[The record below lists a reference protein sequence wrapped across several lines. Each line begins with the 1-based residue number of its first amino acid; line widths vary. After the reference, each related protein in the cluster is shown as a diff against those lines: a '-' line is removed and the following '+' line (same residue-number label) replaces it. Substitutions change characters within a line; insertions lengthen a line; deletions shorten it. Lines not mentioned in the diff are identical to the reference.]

1 MPTVCVAPV
10 RSHCKPKTSSL
21 SCADAAPAARAIAP
35 AAMVAVRQLVLFDIV
50 FPPWVSCCRYSIR
63 KWPDAEVVADVA
75 PQAVETLRLHHQ
87 KEDDEA
93 AEQDE
98 PGAGDDARQL
108 AGDVLVAYGDEGAA
122 DAAPDQ
128 VERRQ
133 RGEDRE
139 EQQEIV
145 ELPLGLHVIAH
156 KGGPRHVDGSLR
168 SAGDGRRVVDDP
180 LDDELTRQG
189 G

>member
-35 AAMVAVRQLVLFDIV
+35 AAMVAVRQLVLLDIV

-75 PQAVETLRLHHQ
+75 PQPVEALRLHHQ
-87 KEDDEA
+87 KEDDQA

-108 AGDVLVAYGDEGAA
+108 AGV
-122 DAAPDQ
+122 
-128 VERRQ
+128 
-133 RGEDRE
+133 E
-139 EQQEIV
+139 EQAAER
-145 ELPLGLHVIAH
+145 LHRQAQDDRQH
-156 KGGPRHVDGSLR
+156 GHEDG
-168 SAGDGRRVVDDP
+168 AEDGA
-180 LDDELTRQG
+180 EH
-189 G
+189 